1 MIRYLGSR
9 AWQSALLLL
18 LVTFV
23 VFALLYIVPGD
34 PVRLLLGDTA
44 SEDDLIR
51 LREELGFNRPF
62 FVQYFDFLG
71 GLFQGDF
78 GTSIRTQRP
87 VTELIGQAIRPTL
100 ELTIAAALLAFGI
113 GIPLGVLAAN
123 RPGSIFDRL
132 AMFIALI
139 GQSVPAFW
147 LGLVLISVVALR
159 LGWLPTSGYGGW
171 QYLILPML
179 ALAPTA
185 MGMVLRV
192 TRVSMIE
199 TNQQDF
205 IRAAHAKGAH
215 PQSVIWKH
223 GFKNALIPV
232 ITIMG
237 LQIGALLG
245 GAVITE
251 TVFAWPGLGRL
262 AVNALIQ
269 RDYPVV
275 RAVVLLSALVFVIVN
290 LLVDLAYALIDKRV
304 RLT

>member
-23 VFALLYIVPGD
+23 VFSLLYIVPGD

-44 SEDDLIR
+44 SEDDLVR

-87 VTELIGQAIRPTL
+87 VTELIGQAIGPTL
-100 ELTIAAALLAFGI
+100 QLTIAAALLAFGI

-123 RPGSIFDRL
+123 RPGSVFDRL
-132 AMFIALI
+132 AMLIALI

-147 LGLVLISVVALR
+147 LGLVLISVVAVR

-171 QYLILPML
+171 RFLVLPTL

-192 TRVSMIE
+192 TRVSMID
-199 TNQQDF
+199 THQQDF
-205 IRAAHAKGAH
+205 IRAAHAKGVH
-215 PQSVIWKH
+215 PQLVIWKH
-223 GFKNALIPV
+223 AFKNALIPV

-290 LLVDLAYALIDKRV
+290 LVVDLAYALIDKRV

>member
-1 MIRYLGSR
+1 MVRYLGSR
-9 AWQSALLLL
+9 AWQSALLLV

-23 VFALLYIVPGD
+23 VFALLYVVPGD
-34 PVRLLLGDTA
+34 PARLLLGDTA
-44 SEDDLIR
+44 TDEELVR

-62 FVQYFDFLG
+62 FVQYFDFAG
-71 GLFQGDF
+71 GLLRGDL

-87 VTELIGQAIRPTL
+87 VTELIGQALGPTL
-100 ELTIAAALLAFGI
+100 QLTFAALVLAFGV
-113 GIPLGVLAAN
+113 GIPLGVWAAV
-123 RPGSIFDRL
+123 RQGSVLDRL

-139 GQSVPAFW
+139 GQSVPAVW

-159 LGWLPTSGYGGW
+159 LGWFPTSGYGGW
-171 QYLILPML
+171 RYLVLPTL

-192 TRVSMIE
+192 TRAAMIDTHQE
-199 TNQQDF
+199 DF
-205 IRAAHAKGAH
+205 VRVAHAKGVR
-215 PQSVIWKH
+215 PSVVVWKH
-223 GFKNALIPV
+223 AFKNALIPV

-251 TVFAWPGLGRL
+251 TVFAWPGLGRV
-262 AVNALIQ
+262 AVNALVQ

-275 RAVVLLSALVFVIVN
+275 RAVVLLSALVFIVVN
-290 LLVDLAYALIDKRV
+290 LAVDVAYAIIDKRV